1 MNYHNPVMLK
11 ECINGLNIKPNGVY
25 VDATFGGGGHSKAI
39 LDNLSD
45 GKLYSFDQDLDVNQN
60 LFQDKRFKFIKSNFR
75 YIKKFL
81 KIEGIEKI
89 DGLLADLGVS
99 SHQID
104 SPKRGF
110 SIRFNEKLDMRM
122 NMEIPKSAVNIL
134 NEYSK
139 EKLSEIFRRY
149 GEFSNSNLIADKI
162 IEFRKSNVIVNTNDL
177 IQSLKVLTPSSKK
190 NKFLARVFQAIR
202 IEVNDELSCLIDL
215 LNSCNE
221 LLKTNARIVVISY
234 HSLEDRI
241 VKNFIKK
248 GNVEGKL
255 VKDFFGNVKRNF
267 KQLNNKIICP
277 KEEEI
282 LNNPRSR
289 SAKLRIAERI

>member
-81 KIEGIEKI
+81 KVEGVEKI

-122 NMEIPKSAVNIL
+122 NMDIPKSAINIL

-139 EKLSEIFRRY
+139 EKLSEIFWRY

>member
-81 KIEGIEKI
+81 KVEGIEKI

-221 LLKTNARIVVISY
+221 LLKINARIVVISY

>member
-1 MNYHNPVMLK
+1 MSYHNPVMLK

-39 LDNLSD
+39 LDNLSG

-60 LFQDKRFKFIKSNFR
+60 LLQDKRFKFIKSNFR

-81 KIEGIEKI
+81 KVEGVEKI

-162 IEFRKSNVIVNTNDL
+162 IEFRKSNVIANTNDL
-177 IQSLKVLTPSSKK
+177 IISLKVLTPTSKK

>member
-1 MNYHNPVMLK
+1 MSYHNPVMLK
-11 ECINGLNIKPNGVY
+11 ECIDGLNIKPNGVY

-45 GKLYSFDQDLDVNQN
+45 GKLYSFDQDLDAYQN
-60 LFQDKRFKFIKSNFR
+60 VFQDKRFKFFKSNFR
-75 YIKKFL
+75 HIKKFL
-81 KIEGIEKI
+81 KVEGIEKI

-122 NMEIPKSAVNIL
+122 NMKMPQSAVSIL

-149 GEFSNSNLIADKI
+149 GEFSNSNMIADKI

-177 IQSLKVLTPSSKK
+177 ILSLKYLIPTSKK

-255 VKDFFGNVKRNF
+255 VKDFFGNIKRNF

-277 KEEEI
+277 KEDEI

>member
-81 KIEGIEKI
+81 KVEGIEKI

-282 LNNPRSR
+282 SNNPRSR

>member
-39 LDNLSD
+39 LDNLSG

-81 KIEGIEKI
+81 KVEGVEKI

-255 VKDFFGNVKRNF
+255 VKDFFGNVEKNF
-267 KQLNNKIICP
+267 KQLNKKIISP
-277 KEEEI
+277 KESEI
-282 LNNPRSR
+282 FNNPRSR

>member
-81 KIEGIEKI
+81 KVEGIEKI

-122 NMEIPKSAVNIL
+122 NMEISTSAVNIL

-282 LNNPRSR
+282 SNNPRSR

>member
-1 MNYHNPVMLK
+1 MSYHNPVMLK

-39 LDNLSD
+39 LDNLSG

-81 KIEGIEKI
+81 KVEGVEKI

-162 IEFRKSNVIVNTNDL
+162 IEFRKSNVIANTNDL
-177 IQSLKVLTPSSKK
+177 IISLKVLTPTSKK

>member
-11 ECINGLNIKPNGVY
+11 QCINGLNIKPNGVY

-39 LDNLSD
+39 LDNLSS

-60 LFQDKRFKFIKSNFR
+60 LFQDKRFKFFKSNFR

-81 KIEGIEKI
+81 KVEGIEKI

-122 NMEIPKSAVNIL
+122 NMEIAKSAVNIL

-139 EKLSEIFRRY
+139 EKLSEIFWRY

-221 LLKTNARIVVISY
+221 LLKTNGRIVVISY

-277 KEEEI
+277 KEDEI

>member
-11 ECINGLNIKPNGVY
+11 QCINGLNIKPNGVY

-81 KIEGIEKI
+81 KVEGVEKI

-122 NMEIPKSAVNIL
+122 NMEIPKSAINIL

>member
-11 ECINGLNIKPNGVY
+11 ECIKGLNIKPNGVY

-45 GKLYSFDQDLDVNQN
+45 GKLYSFDQDFDVNQN

-81 KIEGIEKI
+81 KVEGIEKI

-122 NMEIPKSAVNIL
+122 NMEIAKSAVNIL

>member
-81 KIEGIEKI
+81 KVEGIEKI

-110 SIRFNEKLDMRM
+110 SIRFDEKLDMRM

-149 GEFSNSNLIADKI
+149 VEFSNSNLIADKI

-255 VKDFFGNVKRNF
+255 VKDFFGNIKRNF

>member
-1 MNYHNPVMLK
+1 MNYHNPVMLE

-39 LDNLSD
+39 LDNLSG
-45 GKLYSFDQDLDVNQN
+45 GKLYSFDQDHDVNQN

-81 KIEGIEKI
+81 KVEGVEKI

-162 IEFRKSNVIVNTNDL
+162 IEFRKSNLIVNTNDL
-177 IQSLKVLTPSSKK
+177 IQSLKDLTPTSKK

>member
-1 MNYHNPVMLK
+1 MLK

-81 KIEGIEKI
+81 KVEGIEKI

-190 NKFLARVFQAIR
+190 I
-202 IEVNDELSCLIDL
+202 
-215 LNSCNE
+215 
-221 LLKTNARIVVISY
+221 
-234 HSLEDRI
+234 
-241 VKNFIKK
+241 NF
-248 GNVEGKL
+248 
-255 VKDFFGNVKRNF
+255 
-267 KQLNNKIICP
+267 
-277 KEEEI
+277 
-282 LNNPRSR
+282 
-289 SAKLRIAERI
+289 

>member
-81 KIEGIEKI
+81 KVEGIEKI

-122 NMEIPKSAVNIL
+122 NMEISTSAVNIL

>member
-81 KIEGIEKI
+81 KVEGIEKI

-289 SAKLRIAERI
+289 SAKLRIAEKI

>member
-1 MNYHNPVMLK
+1 MSYHNPVMLK

-81 KIEGIEKI
+81 KVEGIEKI

-177 IQSLKVLTPSSKK
+177 IQSLKVLTPTSKK
-190 NKFLARVFQAIR
+190 NKFLSRVFQAIR

>member
-1 MNYHNPVMLK
+1 MLK

-45 GKLYSFDQDLDVNQN
+45 GKLYSFDQDLDVHQN
-60 LFQDKRFKFIKSNFR
+60 LFQDKRFKFFKSNFR
-75 YIKKFL
+75 HIKKFL
-81 KIEGIEKI
+81 KVEGVEKI

-110 SIRFNEKLDMRM
+110 SIRFNEKIDMRM
-122 NMEIPKSAVNIL
+122 NMEIPQSAFNIL

-139 EKLSEIFRRY
+139 EKLSEIFRSY
-149 GEFSNSNLIADKI
+149 GDFSNSNLIADKI
-162 IEFRKSNVIVNTNDL
+162 IDFRKLKAIEKTNDL
-177 IQSLKVLTPSSKK
+177 VLSLKYLTPTSKK

-241 VKNFIKK
+241 VKNFFKK

-255 VKDFFGNVKRNF
+255 VKDFFGNIKKNF
-267 KQLNNKIICP
+267 RQLNNKIICP
-277 KEEEI
+277 KEDEI

>member
-39 LDNLSD
+39 LDNLSG

-75 YIKKFL
+75 YIMKFL
-81 KIEGIEKI
+81 KVEGVEKI

-149 GEFSNSNLIADKI
+149 AEFSNSNLIADKI

-177 IQSLKVLTPSSKK
+177 ILSLKVLTPTSKK

-267 KQLNNKIICP
+267 KQLNNKVICP
-277 KEEEI
+277 KEDEI

-289 SAKLRIAERI
+289 SAKLRVAERI

>member
-1 MNYHNPVMLK
+1 MSYHNPVMLK

-81 KIEGIEKI
+81 KVEGIEKI

-177 IQSLKVLTPSSKK
+177 IQSLKVLTPTSKK

>member
-1 MNYHNPVMLK
+1 MSYHNPVMLK

-81 KIEGIEKI
+81 KVEGVEKI

-122 NMEIPKSAVNIL
+122 NMEIAKSAVNIL

-162 IEFRKSNVIVNTNDL
+162 IEFRKSNVIANTNDL
-177 IQSLKVLTPSSKK
+177 IISLKVLTPTSKK

>member
-39 LDNLSD
+39 LDNLSG

-60 LFQDKRFKFIKSNFR
+60 LLQDKRFKFIKSNFR

-81 KIEGIEKI
+81 KVEGVEKI

-104 SPKRGF
+104 RPKRGF

-162 IEFRKSNVIVNTNDL
+162 IEFRKSNMIVNTNDL
-177 IQSLKVLTPSSKK
+177 ILSLKVLTPTSKK

-221 LLKTNARIVVISY
+221 LLKTNARLVVISY

>member
-39 LDNLSD
+39 LDNLSG

-81 KIEGIEKI
+81 KIEGVEKI

-177 IQSLKVLTPSSKK
+177 IQSLKVLTPTSKK

-267 KQLNNKIICP
+267 KQLNNKIISP
-277 KEEEI
+277 KEM
-282 LNNPRSR
+282 
-289 SAKLRIAERI
+289 KF

>member
-81 KIEGIEKI
+81 KVEGIEKI

-122 NMEIPKSAVNIL
+122 NMEIPKSAVDIL

-139 EKLSEIFRRY
+139 EKLSEIFQRY

-177 IQSLKVLTPSSKK
+177 IQSLKVLTPTSKK

>member
-39 LDNLSD
+39 LDNLSG

-81 KIEGIEKI
+81 KVEGVEKI

-162 IEFRKSNVIVNTNDL
+162 IEFRKSNVIANTNDL
-177 IQSLKVLTPSSKK
+177 IISLKVLTPTSKK

-255 VKDFFGNVKRNF
+255 EKDFFGNVKRNF

>member
-1 MNYHNPVMLK
+1 MRYHNPVMLK

-39 LDNLSD
+39 LDNLSG

-60 LFQDKRFKFIKSNFR
+60 LLQDKRFKFIKSNFR

-81 KIEGIEKI
+81 KVEGVEKI

-104 SPKRGF
+104 RPKRGF

-162 IEFRKSNVIVNTNDL
+162 IEFRKSNVIANTNDL
-177 IQSLKVLTPSSKK
+177 IISLKVLTPTSKK

-221 LLKTNARIVVISY
+221 LLKTNARLVVISY

>member
-1 MNYHNPVMLK
+1 MKYHNPVMLK

-81 KIEGIEKI
+81 KVEGIEKI

-162 IEFRKSNVIVNTNDL
+162 IEFRKSNVIANTNDL
-177 IQSLKVLTPSSKK
+177 IISLKVLTPTSKK

-255 VKDFFGNVKRNF
+255 EKDFFGNVKRNF

>member
-1 MNYHNPVMLK
+1 MSYHNPVMLK

-39 LDNLSD
+39 LDNLSG

-60 LFQDKRFKFIKSNFR
+60 LLQDKRFKFIKSNFR

-81 KIEGIEKI
+81 KVEGVEKI

-162 IEFRKSNVIVNTNDL
+162 IEFRKSNVIANTNDL
-177 IQSLKVLTPSSKK
+177 IISLKVLTPTSKK

-221 LLKTNARIVVISY
+221 LLKTNARLVVISY

>member
-11 ECINGLNIKPNGVY
+11 ECIKGLNIKPNGVY

-45 GKLYSFDQDLDVNQN
+45 GKLYSFDQDFDVNQN

-81 KIEGIEKI
+81 KVEGIEKI

-255 VKDFFGNVKRNF
+255 IRDFFGNVKRNF

>member
-39 LDNLSD
+39 LDNLSG

-60 LFQDKRFKFIKSNFR
+60 LFQDKRFKFFKSNFR

-81 KIEGIEKI
+81 KVEGVEKI

-177 IQSLKVLTPSSKK
+177 ILSLKVLTPTSKK

-277 KEEEI
+277 KDDEI

>member
-1 MNYHNPVMLK
+1 MKV
-11 ECINGLNIKPNGVY
+11 
-25 VDATFGGGGHSKAI
+25 
-39 LDNLSD
+39 
-45 GKLYSFDQDLDVNQN
+45 
-60 LFQDKRFKFIKSNFR
+60 
-75 YIKKFL
+75 
-81 KIEGIEKI
+81 EGIEKI

-255 VKDFFGNVKRNF
+255 VKDFFGNIEKNF
-267 KQLNNKIICP
+267 RQLNKKIISP
-277 KEEEI
+277 KESEI
-282 LNNPRSR
+282 FNNPRSR

>member
-81 KIEGIEKI
+81 KVEGIEKI

-139 EKLSEIFRRY
+139 DKLSEIFRRY

>member
-1 MNYHNPVMLK
+1 MNYHNSVMLK

-25 VDATFGGGGHSKAI
+25 VDATFGGGGHSQAI
-39 LDNLSD
+39 LNNLSD
-45 GKLYSFDQDLDVNQN
+45 GMLYSFDQDIDAHQN
-60 LFQDKRFKFIKSNFR
+60 ILSDKRFKFIKSNFR

-81 KIEGIEKI
+81 KIEGIKKI

-110 SIRFNEKLDMRM
+110 SIRFNEKIDMRM
-122 NMEIPKSAVNIL
+122 NMEISQSAVNIL

-139 EKLSEIFRRY
+139 EKLSEMFRRY
-149 GEFSNSNLIADKI
+149 GEFANSKMIANKI
-162 IEFRKSNVIVNTNDL
+162 VNFRKSSEIVNTNDL
-177 IQSLKVLTPSSKK
+177 ILSLKNLTPISKK
-190 NKFLARVFQAIR
+190 NKFLARIFQAVR
-202 IEVNDELSCLIDL
+202 IEVNDELSCLEDL

-221 LLKTNARIVVISY
+221 LLKTNARIVIISY

-241 VKNFIKK
+241 VKNFFKN

-255 VKDFFGNVKRNF
+255 VKDFFGNVENNF
-267 KQLNNKIICP
+267 RQLNNKVIYP
-277 KEEEI
+277 SEEEI

-289 SAKLRIAERI
+289 SAKLRIAEKL

>member
-1 MNYHNPVMLK
+1 MSYHNPVMLK

-45 GKLYSFDQDLDVNQN
+45 GKLYSFDQDLDAYQN
-60 LFQDKRFKFIKSNFR
+60 VFQDKRFKFFKSNFR
-75 YIKKFL
+75 HIKKFL
-81 KIEGIEKI
+81 KVEGIEKI

-122 NMEIPKSAVNIL
+122 NMKMPQSAVSIL

-149 GEFSNSNLIADKI
+149 GEFSNSNMIADKI

-177 IQSLKVLTPSSKK
+177 ILSLKYLIPTSKK

-277 KEEEI
+277 KEDEI

>member
-45 GKLYSFDQDLDVNQN
+45 GKLYSFDQDFDVNQN

-81 KIEGIEKI
+81 KVEGIEKI

-122 NMEIPKSAVNIL
+122 NMEIPKSAVDIL

-139 EKLSEIFRRY
+139 EKLSEIFQRY